1 MKKVFILLY
10 IFICTNV
17 CIQGQEKD
25 RATLSDLPPLLP
37 YSESTLD
44 AWNARRTKILKLLQE
59 YEYGAIPRHHG
70 ISVEYRQRGIDT
82 MALSGLAKR
91 KEVDIVFRKEII
103 NVFCIY

>member
-44 AWNARRTKILKLLQE
+44 TWNARRTKILKLLQ
-59 YEYGAIPRHHG
+59 
-70 ISVEYRQRGIDT
+70 
-82 MALSGLAKR
+82 
-91 KEVDIVFRKEII
+91 
-103 NVFCIY
+103 

>member
-44 AWNARRTKILKLLQE
+44 AWNIRRTKILKLLQ
-59 YEYGAIPRHHG
+59 
-70 ISVEYRQRGIDT
+70 D
-82 MALSGLAKR
+82 
-91 KEVDIVFRKEII
+91 
-103 NVFCIY
+103 